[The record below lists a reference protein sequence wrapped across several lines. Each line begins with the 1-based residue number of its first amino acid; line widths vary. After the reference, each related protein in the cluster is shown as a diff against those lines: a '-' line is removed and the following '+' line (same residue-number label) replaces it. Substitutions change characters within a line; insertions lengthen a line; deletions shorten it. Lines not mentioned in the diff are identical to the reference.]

1 MSLRPNGSRDFKL
14 GSCRKHSFFILLWW
28 VCPWIAF
35 VRCLMNCKIIW
46 NVNKLFIK
54 HNDKVFDFDW
64 FFNNFIV
71 HNLLINYLNL
81 SNCSQKQLLA
91 SVCVCVC
98 VCVCARISF
107 HHKGFSWLKQNN
119 KCNTRDQASDQASD
133 VVLRKLLCV
142 KYARRHVIDHHSRS
156 LQASNF
162 LRMSN

>member
-35 VRCLMNCKIIW
+35 VRFLMNCKIIW

-91 SVCVCVC
+91 SVCVCVH
-98 VCVCARISF
+98 VFPSTIKASLD
-107 HHKGFSWLKQNN
+107 WN
-119 KCNTRDQASDQASD
+119 KTINVIPEIRPAIRPAM
-133 VVLRKLLCV
+133 LCWGNYSV
-142 KYARRHVIDHHSRS
+142 SSTLVATS
-156 LQASNF
+156 
-162 LRMSN
+162 

>member
-54 HNDKVFDFDW
+54 HSDKVFDFDW

-71 HNLLINYLNL
+71 HNLLINYLL
-81 SNCSQKQLLA
+81 SKAVACLCVCVY
-91 SVCVCVC
+91 VCVCVC
-98 VCVCARISF
+98 VHVFPSTIKASLD
-107 HHKGFSWLKQNN
+107 WN
-119 KCNTRDQASDQASD
+119 KTINVIPEFRPAIRPAM
-133 VVLRKLLCV
+133 LCWGNYSV
-142 KYARRHVIDHHSRS
+142 SSTLVATS
-156 LQASNF
+156 
-162 LRMSN
+162 